1 MKLGILAIRRK
12 TRSKGEI
19 GGKVIS
25 SKLVK
30 ASESPP
36 PPPVLSQQ
44 VQFLY
49 EDSFREERLN
59 SSEKKE
65 GASFQSE
72 RLDSLAVKFGQH
84 TCVKNESRY
93 RDGLHGVDGGG
104 EEGRK
109 EEGRAEPTEN
119 PTEITVGG

>member
-1 MKLGILAIRRK
+1 M
-12 TRSKGEI
+12 
-19 GGKVIS
+19 
-25 SKLVK
+25 
-30 ASESPP
+30 
-36 PPPVLSQQ
+36 
-44 VQFLY
+44 QFLY

-104 EEGRK
+104 EG
-109 EEGRAEPTEN
+109 EGRAEPTEN